1 MKTITLNGKKY
12 IIPEKWSEVTLRM
25 QMKVSA
31 DTEKITL
38 EQLKKYAILSG
49 YIGIPVEEL
58 KRINI
63 SELNEVFKSLKF
75 LNTEI
80 TTEPIIEFDFNGKHY
95 YCGQNLV
102 DMEFQDFISIENLL
116 TEYSGHTYDAL
127 PTILAIMCKQKKK
140 IYKNK
145 YTGKILHIIPIRIE
159 EKKDVEETDGI
170 LETID
175 DYNVQER
182 AKEFMDLPIT
192 IAQSLSLFFSTSET
206 MFSNSIQLFSNP
218 ENLKAITEKQ
228 IDEAMNTL
236 KQLGGKGL
244 LTRWLAGILRWYLKY
259 IRRQL
264 RKHYTSIQ

>member
-1 MKTITLNGKKY
+1 MRSIELNNKKY

-31 DTEKITL
+31 DTEKISI
-38 EQLKKYAILSG
+38 EELKKYAILSG
-49 YIGIPVEEL
+49 YAGIPVEEL
-58 KRINI
+58 KHANI
-63 SELNEVFKSLKF
+63 SNLNEMFKALKF

-127 PTILAIMCKQKKK
+127 PTILAIMCKQKKA
-140 IYKNK
+140 N
-145 YTGKILHIIPIRIE
+145 G
-159 EKKDVEETDGI
+159 V
-170 LETID
+170 LESID

-192 IAQSLSLFFSTSET
+192 IAQSLSLFFSTSEI

-218 ENLKAITEKQ
+218 ESLKEIMEKQ
-228 IDEAMNTL
+228 IEEAMNTL